1 MEISQLAYQA
11 FSLFK
16 EQQAKLH
23 GVSADFITAGKQ
35 FSVSPKVERNWFK
48 NLYANDD
55 LLSKIHTGTCKE
67 MICEDIGLVT
77 PTSIISGRVN
87 NSDRKN
93 PRQPRKIGSTDG
105 IKYQTAT
112 THFDTYIPYRTLN
125 EWATEPE
132 FQKLVNAFY
141 FEQKNAEIRMIGW
154 NGIEKADVT
163 DPITNE
169 LGEDVNIGW
178 LQRVRTHKPEHAF
191 KDKIG
196 TDAVTVGKAGIFKN
210 LDDLVTKA
218 IAVIPPA
225 KRKDLVVFA
234 SDNMLLDRASAL
246 YAGADNKD
254 LATKAVSLARKEVG
268 GKPAYAADFFPENT
282 IFITSFENLAH
293 ITQTGS
299 IRQRIK
305 DNEEFSCVDR
315 FSETEEFYALADYDK
330 AVLIEGIVFVEDS
343 VSKGDK

>member
-23 GVSADFITAGKQ
+23 GVSVDFITKGHM
-35 FSVSPKVERNWFK
+35 FTVSPKVERTWFK

-77 PTSIISGRVN
+77 PTGIISGRVN
-87 NSDRKN
+87 NADRKN
-93 PRQPRKIGSTDG
+93 PRQPRKIGSTNG
-105 IKYQTAT
+105 IQYQTAT
-112 THFDTYIPYRTLN
+112 THFDTYIPYRSLN

-154 NGIEKADVT
+154 NGIKKADVT
-163 DPITNE
+163 DPTTNE
-169 LGEDVNIGW
+169 LGQDVNIGW

-196 TDAVTVGKAGIFKN
+196 ELAVTIGKTGTFKN

-225 KRKDLVVFA
+225 KRKNLVVFA

-246 YAGADNKD
+246 YAGANNKD
-254 LATKAVSLARKEVG
+254 LADNAVSIARKEVG
-268 GKPAYAADFFPENT
+268 GRPAYAADFFPENT
-282 IFITSFENLAH
+282 IFITSFDNMAH

-299 IRQRIK
+299 IRQRL
-305 DNEEFSCVDR
+305 EENSTFSCVDR
-315 FSETEEFYALADYDK
+315 FSETEEFYALGDYEK
-330 AVLIEGIVFVEDS
+330 AVLIEGIQFVEEDANE
-343 VSKGDK
+343 GGA

>member
-16 EQQAKLH
+16 EQQSKLH
-23 GVSADFITAGKQ
+23 GVSVDFITEGKM

-77 PTSIISGRVN
+77 PTGIISSRVN

-112 THFDTYIPYRTLN
+112 THFDTFVPYQTLN

-132 FQKLVNAFY
+132 FQKLINAFY
-141 FEQKNAEIRMIGW
+141 FEQKNAEVRMIGW
-154 NGIEKADVT
+154 NGTHKADVT
-163 DPITNE
+163 DATTNE
-169 LGEDVNIGW
+169 LGQDVNIGW

-196 TDAVTVGKAGIFKN
+196 ELAVTIGKNGTFKN

-218 IAVIPPA
+218 IAVIPAA

-246 YAGADNKD
+246 YSVADNKD
-254 LATKAVSLARKEVG
+254 LAGKLVSIARKEVG
-268 GKPAYAADFFPENT
+268 GRPAYAADFFPENT
-282 IFITSFENLAH
+282 IFITPFKNLAH

-305 DNEEFSCVDR
+305 DNDEFSCVDR
-315 FSETEEFYALADYDK
+315 FSETEEFYALADYDQ
-330 AVLIEGIVFVEDS
+330 AVLIEGITFVEEDA
-343 VSKGDK
+343 KEEGE